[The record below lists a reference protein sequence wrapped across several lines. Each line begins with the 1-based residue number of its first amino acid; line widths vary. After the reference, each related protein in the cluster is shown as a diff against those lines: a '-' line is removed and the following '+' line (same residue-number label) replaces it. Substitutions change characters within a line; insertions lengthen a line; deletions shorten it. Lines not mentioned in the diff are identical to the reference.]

1 MSFIKKTLVFLLVI
15 CFSLIPLFS
24 CGASS
29 EENSS
34 SKSSVNESYLS
45 SISASSGHFSDEK
58 ASSSSSSDTET
69 SVSSESS
76 SDIKV
81 DTSSSE
87 KSSST
92 ATETISGSSSS
103 STETSSASEGNSSSS
118 ETPSTS
124 EDNPSQGSGEEEE
137 NGNITTANLRN
148 CVNVKDYGVEP
159 NLWGVDQYDKFQQ
172 AIDTGKS
179 IYVPAGYYY
188 VSQTLMLR
196 NQNLYGDGMYQTF
209 ILSLSTYK
217 YATVLSLGRT
227 SSVED
232 LTVAFVPEII
242 TGEEAWGERVA
253 ILTGDNFEEKNSS
266 WCLQRGSQI
275 NRVGIGDCGTAICSR
290 DYEGTNLEAG
300 SFSVSYTNMEIQN
313 FSYRG
318 IDFTSGTRTGN
329 VFSNIYMNS
338 KYEVDSLFHMEGE
351 ESETSITQLNLE
363 HTKVKRSALS
373 LEDCRAL
380 SISTIHIEGI
390 ELVQEGASFVHFKN
404 SSGVIDALSVY
415 YVAIDADNCSLIDV
429 GDAVYDIHTS
439 WQQTPPAVLTKLK
452 IEVLHVKGLHD
463 PNTGIHGSDRTTIG
477 LSDLVGFNFVKRAD
491 GAKGDYKI
499 NIYSYV
505 YYTYQNDVAIY
516 QAFPTSGNIN
526 VVFD

>member
-1 MSFIKKTLVFLLVI
+1 M
-15 CFSLIPLFS
+15 
-24 CGASS
+24 
-29 EENSS
+29 
-34 SKSSVNESYLS
+34 S
-45 SISASSGHFSDEK
+45 SISASNGHFSDEK
-58 ASSSSSSDTET
+58 SSSVIDTSVSSDSSSEFITDMPIQSESSSNVSEISSGSSSSASSAVVSSSSSS
-69 SVSSESS
+69 SVDSM
-76 SDIKV
+76 
-81 DTSSSE
+81 
-87 KSSST
+87 
-92 ATETISGSSSS
+92 
-103 STETSSASEGNSSSS
+103 
-118 ETPSTS
+118 PSTS
-124 EDNPSQGSGEEEE
+124 ESTSSGTGSSQNPGSSSEEEDDGSG
-137 NGNITTANLRN
+137 ITTTNVRN
-148 CVNVKDYGVEP
+148 CVNVLDYGVEP

-232 LTVAFVPEII
+232 LTVAFVSDII
-242 TGEEAWGERVA
+242 TGEETWGERVA

-266 WCLQRGSQI
+266 WALQRGSQI

-290 DYEGTNLEAG
+290 DYEGTSLEAG

-363 HTKVKRSALS
+363 HTKVKRAALS

-380 SISTIHIEGI
+380 SVSTIHIEGI
-390 ELVQEGASFVHFKN
+390 ELCREGASFVHFKN
-404 SSGVIDALSVY
+404 SSGIIDALSVY

-439 WQQTPPAVLTKLK
+439 WQQTPPAVLSKLK
-452 IEVLHVKGLHD
+452 IVTLHVKGLHD
-463 PNTGIHGSDRTTIG
+463 PNQAIHGDDRTTIG
-477 LSDLVGFNFVKRAD
+477 LSDIVGFNFVKRTD

-499 NIYSYV
+499 NIYNYV
-505 YYTYQNDVAIY
+505 YYTFQNDVAIY
-516 QAFPTSGNIN
+516 QQFATSGNIS
-526 VVFD
+526 VVFDD

>member
-1 MSFIKKTLVFLLVI
+1 MSCLKKTLVFLLVI
-15 CFSLIPLFS
+15 CFSAIPLFS
-24 CGASS
+24 CGVSS
-29 EENSS
+29 EGNSS
-34 SKSSVNESYLS
+34 SKSSVDESYLS
-45 SISASSGHFSDEK
+45 SISASNGHFSDGKSSSVIDSSVSSESPSD
-58 ASSSSSSDTET
+58 ATSETDSSSTSSASSAVVSSSSSS
-69 SVSSESS
+69 SVDSM
-76 SDIKV
+76 
-81 DTSSSE
+81 
-87 KSSST
+87 
-92 ATETISGSSSS
+92 
-103 STETSSASEGNSSSS
+103 
-118 ETPSTS
+118 PSTS
-124 EDNPSQGSGEEEE
+124 ESASSGTGSSQNPDSSSEEEDDGSG
-137 NGNITTANLRN
+137 ITTTNVRN
-148 CVNVKDYGVEP
+148 CVNVLDYGVEP

-232 LTVAFVPEII
+232 LTVAFVSSII

-266 WCLQRGSQI
+266 WALQRGSQI

-290 DYEGTNLEAG
+290 DFDGTSIEAG

-363 HTKVKRSALS
+363 HTKVKRAALS

-390 ELVQEGASFVHFKN
+390 ELCREGASFVHFKN
-404 SSGVIDALSVY
+404 SSGIIDALSVY
-415 YVAIDADNCSLIDV
+415 YTAIDADNCSLIDV

-439 WQQTPPAVLTKLK
+439 WQQTPPAVLSKLK
-452 IEVLHVKGLHD
+452 IVTLHVKGLHD
-463 PNTGIHGSDRTTIG
+463 PNKAVHGSDRTTIG
-477 LSDLVGFNFVKRAD
+477 LSDIVGFNFVKRTD

-499 NIYSYV
+499 NIYNYV
-505 YYTYQNDVAIY
+505 YYTFQNDVAIY
-516 QAFPTSGNIN
+516 QKFATSGNIS
-526 VVFD
+526 VVFDD

>member
-1 MSFIKKTLVFLLVI
+1 MRQIKKVFIFLLVI
-15 CFSLIPLFS
+15 CFSMIPLFS
-24 CGASS
+24 CGVSG
-29 EENSS
+29 ENTYDSQK
-34 SKSSVNESYLS
+34 KSNVNVDDSYLS
-45 SISASSGHFSDEK
+45 SISASNGHF
-58 ASSSSSSDTET
+58 
-69 SVSSESS
+69 
-76 SDIKV
+76 
-81 DTSSSE
+81 SSE
-87 KSSST
+87 KSSSVVD
-92 ATETISGSSSS
+92 E
-103 STETSSASEGNSSSS
+103 SSSS
-118 ETPSTS
+118 ESSSKIVSDSPTQSNSSSDTIS
-124 EDNPSQGSGEEEE
+124 ETLSSSSFSGVESSQNSSNSSEGKEDS
-137 NGNITTANLRN
+137 ILTTKVRE
-148 CVNVKDYGVEP
+148 CVNVLDYGVKP
-159 NLWGVDQYDKFQQ
+159 NLWGIDQYDKFKE

-188 VSQTLMLR
+188 VSQTLVVR
-196 NQNLYGDGMYQTF
+196 NQNIYGDGMYQTF

-217 YATVLSLGRT
+217 YAIVLSLGRT

-232 LTVAFVPEII
+232 LTVGFVSDII
-242 TGEEAWGERVA
+242 TGEEAWCERVA
-253 ILTGDNFEEKNSS
+253 IMTGDDYGDSS

-290 DYEGTNLEAG
+290 DYDGDYREAG

-363 HTKVKRSALS
+363 HTKVKRTALS

-390 ELVQEGASFVHFKN
+390 ELCREGASFVHFKN
-404 SSGVIDALSVY
+404 SSGIIDALSVY
-415 YVAIDADNCSLIDV
+415 YTAIDADNCSLIDV

-439 WQQTPPAVLTKLK
+439 WQQTPPAVLSKLK
-452 IEVLHVKGLHD
+452 IVTLHVKGLHD
-463 PNTGIHGSDRTTIG
+463 PNKAVHGSDRTTIG
-477 LSDLVGFNFVKRAD
+477 LSDIVGFNFVKRSD

-499 NIYSYV
+499 NIYNYV
-505 YYTYQNDVAIY
+505 YYTFQNDVAIY
-516 QAFPTSGNIN
+516 QAFSTSGNIS
-526 VVFD
+526 VVFDD